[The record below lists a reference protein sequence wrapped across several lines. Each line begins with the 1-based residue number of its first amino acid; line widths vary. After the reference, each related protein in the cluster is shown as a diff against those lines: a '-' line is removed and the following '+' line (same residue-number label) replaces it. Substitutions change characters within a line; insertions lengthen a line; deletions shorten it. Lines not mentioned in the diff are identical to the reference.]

1 MNGKKRITAMV
12 LLLWTIAVVAQT
24 DLSVVTGV
32 VKDRETKALLRQ
44 ANISVPGSNV
54 STVTNDDGRF
64 IIKSATPIE
73 RIMVSHLGYRS
84 RYVKVNSGSKDI
96 TVMMQPSSIMLSEVF
111 VAPDDPVE
119 ILATALSKIP
129 DNFGKENRMMQA
141 FYRETVQKR
150 NRFIYIAEA
159 VADLVKTGYHRSIS
173 GDRVVITKGRRLL
186 SQRQTDTLGVKIM
199 GGPAL
204 GMYLDLVKNRDFLLN
219 DVELSHYELRMADA
233 VKIED
238 RLQCVIELV
247 PAAFSLPYALYHGR
261 LYIDYETFT
270 FTRIELELD
279 MIDKEKA
286 TQLML
291 VRKPLGVK
299 FKPKEM
305 KSLITFKTENGLS
318 RLNYI
323 RTEMRFNCDWKRRFF
338 SNSFR
343 SVTEMVITDVYQE
356 PKALKGASSF
366 STRESFY
373 DKVMFFDDPDFW
385 KDYNIIEPTESLENA
400 IGKLKKNAQAK

>member
-1 MNGKKRITAMV
+1 MV

-129 DNFGKENRMMQA
+129 DNFGKENRITVNVNTSMQPASRWYTGSGIYRSVSLMHGPRVHIVPDGVFVYTKDIADGYA
-141 FYRETVQKR
+141 F
-150 NRFIYIAEA
+150 
-159 VADLVKTGYHRSIS
+159 LV
-173 GDRVVITKGRRLL
+173 
-186 SQRQTDTLGVKIM
+186 
-199 GGPAL
+199 
-204 GMYLDLVKNRDFLLN
+204 DLVKNRDFLLN
-219 DVELSHYELRMADA
+219 DEELSHYELRMADA

>member
-1 MNGKKRITAMV
+1 
-12 LLLWTIAVVAQT
+12 
-24 DLSVVTGV
+24 
-32 VKDRETKALLRQ
+32 
-44 ANISVPGSNV
+44 
-54 STVTNDDGRF
+54 
-64 IIKSATPIE
+64 
-73 RIMVSHLGYRS
+73 
-84 RYVKVNSGSKDI
+84 
-96 TVMMQPSSIMLSEVF
+96 MLSEVF

-119 ILATALSKIP
+119 ILATALNKIP

-219 DVELSHYELRMADA
+219 DEELSHYELRMADA